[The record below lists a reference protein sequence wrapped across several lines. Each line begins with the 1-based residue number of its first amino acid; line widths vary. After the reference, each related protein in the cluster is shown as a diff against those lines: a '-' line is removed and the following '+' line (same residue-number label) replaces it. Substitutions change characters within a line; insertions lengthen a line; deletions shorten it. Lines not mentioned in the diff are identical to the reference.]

1 MAHIKRINEDLA
13 MGSFEPDDAVVT
25 ICKSTHVDIVNRK
38 SYVFS
43 DFYNIVTN
51 PENPWEEKSYNP
63 DSNVVTLTFSDK
75 HSVVSFTIEVNSEDM
90 FDYLR
95 ENFD

>member
-25 ICKSTHVDIVNRK
+25 IYKSVHNDIRDRENYK
-38 SYVFS
+38 FS

-51 PENPWEEKSYNP
+51 PENPWEEKTYNP
-63 DSNVVTLTFSDK
+63 NNNVVTLTFGNGSN
-75 HSVVSFTIEVNSEDM
+75 VSFRIEVNSEDM